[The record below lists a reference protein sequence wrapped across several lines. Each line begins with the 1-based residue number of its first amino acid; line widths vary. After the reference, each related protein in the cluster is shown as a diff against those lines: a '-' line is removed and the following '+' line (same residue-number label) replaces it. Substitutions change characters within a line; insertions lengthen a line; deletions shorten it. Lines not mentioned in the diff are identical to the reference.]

1 MISWFTRLFKGVIIA
16 LGFILPGVSGGVLA
30 SILGLYERII
40 SFLAHMSKDFVKNVL
55 FFIPVGIGGI
65 LGIALF
71 SAPLEYLLQHYQV
84 PVLWAFTGAIVGTL
98 PSLLAES
105 TQKSKRDKV
114 DLAFLS
120 LTFVLSGLLL
130 YFLNDLV
137 GTIPAN
143 FASFVLAGALIAL
156 GVLVPGLSP
165 SNLLL
170 IMGLY
175 TPMLT
180 GFKNLDLVGVFLPI
194 AIGGALTML
203 LFSKVMDYA
212 LSHYHSRVYHLIIGL
227 VLSSTLLII
236 LPNPRN
242 AESISYAGTGIGTWL
257 ATLIFFVL
265 GILLGAWMSKI
276 EEKYK

>member
-1 MISWFTRLFKGVIIA
+1 MISWLTRLIKGVIIA

-40 SFLAHMSKDFVKNVL
+40 SFLAHLSKDFVKNVL

-71 SAPLEYLLQHYQV
+71 SAPLEYLLEHYQV
-84 PVLWAFTGAIVGTL
+84 PVLWAFTGTIVGTL
-98 PSLLAES
+98 PSLFSES
-105 TQKSKRDKV
+105 TQKSRRDSK
-114 DLAFLS
+114 DWIWLLG
-120 LTFVLSGLLL
+120 TFIISGLLL
-130 YFLNDLV
+130 FFLNDLI

-143 FASFVLAGALIAL
+143 FVSFILAGALIAL

-175 TPMLT
+175 APMLT

-194 AIGGALTML
+194 AIGGATTML
-203 LFSKVMDYA
+203 LFSKAMDYA
-212 LSHYHSRVYHLIIGL
+212 LNHYHSRVYHFILGL
-227 VLSSTLLII
+227 VISSTLLII
-236 LPNPRN
+236 IPNPRYT
-242 AESISYAGTGIGTWL
+242 ESISYAGSSFTTFLMAALLFIAGIT
-257 ATLIFFVL
+257 
-265 GILLGAWMSKI
+265 LGAWMSKL